1 MITIIGIK
9 LDNRIESSEKF
20 QSILTKYGC
29 IIKTRLGLHPN
40 DNGKCSNT
48 GIILLEIEE
57 DATELK
63 KELEQFW
70 EIQSM
75 DFD

>member
-29 IIKTRLGLHPN
+29 IIKTRLGVHPN
-40 DNGKCSNT
+40 KNGTCSNT

-57 DATELK
+57 DASALK

-70 EIQSM
+70 RIQSM
-75 DFD
+75 NFD